1 MGRTQRV
8 SFPQCEY
15 LWIVFSAICGIIEN
29 VSCSHWLFL
38 IIILTPICMLVIY
51 AFQSSIAF
59 TFLNGLSYEIP
70 RDLGG
75 AGLAAL
81 LIDCAIA
88 HLRLNCRSV
97 TCLKESDKSILVK

>member
-1 MGRTQRV
+1 MCRPQSV

-15 LWIVFSAICGIIEN
+15 PWIVFSAICGIIEKVN
-29 VSCSHWLFL
+29 CSHWLFL

-70 RDLGG
+70 RELGG
-75 AGLAAL
+75 TGLALLL
-81 LIDCAIA
+81 LIAQLLICD
-88 HLRLNCRSV
+88 
-97 TCLKESDKSILVK
+97 